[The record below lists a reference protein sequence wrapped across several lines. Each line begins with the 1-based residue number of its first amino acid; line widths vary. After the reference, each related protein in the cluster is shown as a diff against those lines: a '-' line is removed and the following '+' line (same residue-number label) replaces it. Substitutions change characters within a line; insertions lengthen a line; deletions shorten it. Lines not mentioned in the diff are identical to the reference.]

1 MLVSSYMT
9 PRSTRRLENQL
20 RMEIVKTAI
29 DWDMVLET
37 IPQPGVTEEED
48 AKRRLLIRMST
59 KFRESFN
66 NIWRPLLWTGPDL
79 VFIKIAPKSA

>member
-1 MLVSSYMT
+1 MT

-37 IPQPGVTEEED
+37 IPRPGDTEEED
-48 AKRRLLIRMST
+48 AKRRFLIWLST
-59 KFRESFN
+59 IFSESL
-66 NIWRPLLWTGPDL
+66 RYPETGEGPY
-79 VFIKIAPKSA
+79 

>member
-1 MLVSSYMT
+1 MT

-37 IPQPGVTEEED
+37 IPQPGHSEEED

-59 KFRESFN
+59 KIRESFH
-66 NIWRPLLWTGPDL
+66 NILLGPDL
-79 VFIKIAPKSA
+79 VFIKIAPKSAELTLSNTL

>member
-1 MLVSSYMT
+1 MT

-37 IPQPGVTEEED
+37 IPKPGDTEEED
-48 AKRRLLIRMST
+48 AKRRFLIRMST
-59 KFRESFN
+59 KFRESFH
-66 NIWRPLLWTGPDL
+66 NILL
-79 VFIKIAPKSA
+79 